1 MRVHNAQV
9 LIAGAG
15 LTGLS
20 AAVFLREHGV
30 SVALVERRRGP
41 LRHPRS
47 RTVNPRTVELFRR
60 TGLDQSILAACAIQD
75 RPGALLIRAQ
85 TLAGPEQWRRTVVPE
100 SVSDDIS
107 PSPWAFIDQDK
118 LEDLLRERAAEQG
131 ADIRFGAELVAFRPD
146 QCGVTADV
154 RAADGS
160 RYAVRA
166 RYLVGAD
173 GHGSRVRTA
182 LGIPAD
188 GAGVLGDTITFL
200 FEADLSAALAGRQL
214 QVGHLD
220 RPAAGTVLIP
230 HNDAGQWVFSSPYQ
244 SAAGVAAAD
253 LTKRQCVAMVRA
265 AVGDPRLPVAV
276 LPQLDDDT
284 LVLNYQISAQVA
296 RRFRDGRVFLAGD
309 AAHVMPPAGAFGAS
323 TGIQDAHNLAWKI
336 AAVLTGQA
344 GDGLLDSYAHER
356 RQVAR
361 FTLDQALWQLRE
373 RTGREVPGLS
383 PDGPADYDSVVFG
396 QRYRS
401 SAVMAGETAGP
412 ESGARPGPAAAVSP
426 AELRG
431 QPGTRIRHATVLADG
446 ARLSTVDLP
455 SGRFVLIAGP
465 GGAHWRAACDR
476 AAASLGVPVD
486 GYQLGDNLRDLDGLL
501 ERHDVIPRRGA
512 LLIRPDG
519 IVAWRSDGVTA
530 ARWDRIGAVLAAVL
544 GRDGFGPPGKPA
556 DPGKPAEAE
565 DVEGP
570 AVPVAAATG
579 RERAS

>member
-1 MRVHNAQV
+1 MRVDNVQV

-30 SVALVERRRGP
+30 SVTLVERRRVP

-75 RPGALLIRAQ
+75 RPGALLIRAE

-118 LEDLLRERAAEQG
+118 LEDLLRERAVERG
-131 ADIRFGAELVAFRPD
+131 ADIRFGAELAAFRPD
-146 QCGVTADV
+146 QCGVTADI
-154 RAADGS
+154 RAVDGS

-188 GAGVLGDTITFL
+188 GVGVLGDTVTFL

-220 RPAAGTVLIP
+220 RPAPGTVLIP

-244 SAAGVAAAD
+244 STAGVPAAS
-253 LTKRQCVAMVRA
+253 LTKRHCVAMVRA

-276 LPQLDDDT
+276 IPQLDDDT
-284 LVLNYQISAQVA
+284 LVLTYQISAQVA

-323 TGIQDAHNLAWKI
+323 TGIQDAHNLAWKL

-344 GDGLLDSYAHER
+344 GDGLLDSYAQER
-356 RQVAR
+356 WQVAR
-361 FTLDQALWQLRE
+361 FTLAQALWQMRE

-401 SAVMAGETAGP
+401 SAVIAGETAGP
-412 ESGARPGPAAAVSP
+412 ESGGRPGQPAAVSP

-431 QPGTRIRHATVLADG
+431 QPGTRIRHAAVLADG
-446 ARLSTVDLP
+446 VRLSTVDLP
-455 SGRFVLIAGP
+455 AGRFVLIVGSGCAQ
-465 GGAHWRAACDR
+465 WRGACDR
-476 AAASLGVPVD
+476 AAARLGVPVD
-486 GYQLGDNLRDLDGLL
+486 GYQLGDNLCDLGGLL
-501 ERHDVIPRRGA
+501 EGHDVVPPHGA

-519 IVAWRSDGVTA
+519 IVAWRSAGAPTA
-530 ARWDRIGAVLAAVL
+530 QWDAIEAVLARIL
-544 GRDGFGPPGKPA
+544 GRDGFGRPEKPGKPR
-556 DPGKPAEAE
+556 EAE
-565 DVEGP
+565 DVEDP
-570 AVPVAAATG
+570 EAPVTALG
-579 RERAS
+579 RREWAS